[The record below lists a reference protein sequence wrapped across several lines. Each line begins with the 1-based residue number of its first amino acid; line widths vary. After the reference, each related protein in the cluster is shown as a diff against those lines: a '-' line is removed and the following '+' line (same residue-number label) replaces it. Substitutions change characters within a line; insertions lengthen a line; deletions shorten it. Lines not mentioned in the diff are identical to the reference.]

1 MTVNRT
7 RWQAGNAG
15 AGGIYA
21 NDAYILPSGTYEIT
35 VGNGGQAIEKGK
47 GKNGG
52 NSSLGSLIVYGG
64 GAGGA
69 ILSTSSSDVNG
80 SSGGSGGGAGQ
91 YTLRELNY
99 ANGIPGST
107 VDASQGTDGNS
118 YVGGKKVTTS
128 DITGKL
134 VTYANANIEPQQNTG
149 SGGLGYYYYN
159 NNGRITERAN
169 NSGAKG
175 IVVIRVPKNDN
186 ITTTGNVQIKTLTP
200 LTPDSTKYVFIT
212 NIPSIVLSTSYYGED
227 LPELGYSA
235 YRRLGYITINSN
247 TKITTFTKDIDNTP
261 W

>member
-1 MTVNRT
+1 MAVINT

-15 AGGIYA
+15 AGGIYT
-21 NDAYILPSGTYEIT
+21 NDTYVLPSGTYDIT

-69 ILSTSSSDVNG
+69 VLSTSSSDVNG
-80 SSGGSGGGAGQ
+80 SSGGSGGGSGQ

-99 ANGIPGST
+99 TRGTPGST
-107 VDASQGTDGNS
+107 VDSSQGSDGNS
-118 YVGGKKVTTS
+118 YIGGKKTTIS

-134 VTYANANIEPQQNTG
+134 ITYANANNEPLQNTG
-149 SGGLGYYYYN
+149 AGGLGYYYYN
-159 NNGRITERAN
+159 NNGRISERTN
-169 NSGAKG
+169 SSGAKG
-175 IVVIRVPKNDN
+175 IVVIRVPKDDN
-186 ITTTGNVQIKTLTP
+186 ITTTGEVQTKTLTP

-212 NIPSIVLSTSYYGED
+212 NIPSVVLSTSYYGDD

-235 YRRLGYITINSN
+235 YRRLGYITINSD
-247 TKITTFTKDIDNTP
+247 TKISTFTRDVDNQP